1 MQNWNPHPQ
10 QKSNAKRTLQNT
22 ANSKS
27 KLYKKSDQLQKE
39 NQMQIEINQH
49 LKGFAMTDS
58 GA

>member
-1 MQNWNPHPQ
+1 MKIFYMQNWNPHPQ
-10 QKSNAKRTLQNT
+10 QKSNAKRTE
-22 ANSKS
+22 
-27 KLYKKSDQLQKE
+27 QLQKE